1 MVPRFRIELSPAQVA
16 ELSFIRGRHPKPY
29 VRERAAAILKLHAG
43 EHIEDIATT
52 GLLKRH
58 EPETVSGW
66 AKRYLAEGAR
76 GLLVKP
82 GQGRK
87 PSFSPSV
94 QHGGGGSRRSAGG
107 HRPTARRLRSDQ

>member
-1 MVPRFRIELSPAQVA
+1 MVPRFRVELSSEQIA
-16 ELSFIRGRHPKPY
+16 ELSTVRSRHPKPY

-43 EHIEDIATT
+43 EHIEDIARH

-58 EPETVSGW
+58 ETETISGW
-66 AKRYLAEGAR
+66 AKRYLAEGVA
-76 GLLVKP
+76 GLLVRK

-94 QHGGGGSRRSAGG
+94 PHGRRGARRSAG
-107 HRPTARRLRSDQ
+107 RS